1 MDEKSWELA
10 IGLYP
15 GFLIGIRT
23 YEEKISNTHVLY
35 LPFINIT
42 LEIEN

>member
-23 YEEKISNTHVLY
+23 YEEERSNTHVLY